1 MTLITK
7 GMGAVK
13 KIMAKTSAGRKDQVL
28 DLIKEGRKKRIS
40 KKLWKGKTKRI
51 IDVEGKKRHTI
62 RDESR
67 LMDVDTYS
75 TVSSASDKNVKKWL
89 KHRGY
94 KE

>member
-1 MTLITK
+1 MTLLTK

-13 KIMAKTSAGRKDQVL
+13 KIMAKTKTGRKDQVL
-28 DLIKEGRKKRIS
+28 TEIKEGRKKKVS
-40 KKLWKGKTKRI
+40 KKLWKGRTKRL
-51 IDVEGKKRHTI
+51 IDVEGKKRHSI
-62 RDESR
+62 KDESH

-75 TVSSASDKNVKKWL
+75 AVSSAPDKEVKAGV